1 MIKTIINKINK
12 HKQLVLDF
20 HILQEEVDTL
30 EENALY
36 YHECLYNMDICT
48 ELVEELYNELKK
60 INIDNE
66 KIDEY
71 LLVNFNFKLFDTTI
85 IWGYM

>member
-1 MIKTIINKINK
+1 MIETIINKINK

-20 HILQEEVDTL
+20 HILENEVPTL
-30 EENALY
+30 EESAI
-36 YHECLYNMDICT
+36 YHYECLYNMDICT
-48 ELVEELYNELKK
+48 ELMEELYEELKK
-60 INIDNE
+60 INIDNG

-71 LLVNFNFKLFDTTI
+71 LLINFNFKPFDTTI

>member
-1 MIKTIINKINK
+1 MIETIINKINR

-20 HILQEEVDTL
+20 DILQAEVDTL
-30 EENALY
+30 EENTIY

-48 ELVEELYNELKK
+48 ELMEELYKELKK
-60 INIDNE
+60 MNIDNE

-71 LLVNFNFKLFDTTI
+71 LLINFNFKPFDTTT
-85 IWGYM
+85 IWGYK